1 MARKGDRTTR
11 GKEVRLL
18 LSLLL
23 LLLFI
28 SHNTLSQAQVRT
40 RPTSGGDMPVLTG
53 SGSPQSGSIQNPIG
67 GNRGFQSDST
77 QMQNDT
83 SATKGLVYNKE
94 VPDSVLRQ
102 KVFLF
107 HHRSTRIWIDEVW
120 NPTLDPTG
128 AQFNDP
134 LDALNGNYY
143 LGKGSLGHPHIG
155 LFPTLA
161 DGLQQRLQPD
171 LYAGYAYTMGNID
184 FYQTLTP
191 FSVLSYGGSL
201 AKDHSLMLTHTQNV
215 LPGWNV
221 AFNYRLFNPEG
232 VYSSSGA
239 LNNYLAATTNYF
251 SYDSRLQASAALI
264 WQAFNIDE
272 NGGLRDD
279 NIFINQ
285 LQSNRAGIPVVMS
298 NRGTLQRN
306 LAAMGSISYSL
317 ERQSDAYRHRDS
329 LLLVQVNDST
339 TRLDTIDII
348 DTIPLGNPHILNPGV
363 VGLELNYDR
372 QKRVFTDSTHW
383 REQTATLF
391 WTNDAYA
398 THRWRNPLKV
408 TLGLQPRYMRA
419 VIQGDTLRCYT
430 WRNPFARVE
439 VAMWKATLRLEAAQ
453 NENPWSQIGNDR
465 RMESSLSI
473 SFDSTNL
480 TYISL
485 GAVLQDKAPDMLLVY
500 DHQNLYANQPPD
512 NIVTQRYSLRFKH
525 REMIDFFACASHL
538 NHNIWYDTAL
548 TLHEGTRDLWL
559 LQASLLM
566 RLSAGPVHLDMQQLL
581 QYSTDAEQL
590 PVPLWATK
598 NSLYADFPLFH
609 GTLRAQT
616 GIDVRY
622 HTAYHAPCYD
632 PSTGLFL
639 QQDAITVGNYLWG
652 DIFINLQVK
661 RASIYLKAGHLNAL
675 WENPATYFLL
685 PHYPGQKFGL
695 QWGLTWCF
703 FD

>member
-1 MARKGDRTTR
+1 MRHS
-11 GKEVRLL
+11 

-23 LLLFI
+23 LLLFVFFV
-28 SHNTLSQAQVRT
+28 SLSQAQVRT
-40 RPTSGGDMPVLTG
+40 QPSSSGDMPVLVG
-53 SGSPQSGSIQNPIG
+53 SGSSQSGSFQNPM
-67 GNRGFQSDST
+67 GNNSAFPGDST

-83 SATKGLVYNKE
+83 SATKGLIYNNE

-107 HHRSTRIWIDEVW
+107 HHRTARIWIDEVR

-128 AQFNDP
+128 AQFSDP

-161 DGLQQRLQPD
+161 DGMRQRLQPD

-201 AKDHSLMLTHTQNV
+201 AKDHSLLLTHTQNI

-251 SYDSRLQASAALI
+251 SYDSRMQASAALI

-272 NGGLRDD
+272 NGGLQDD
-279 NIFINQ
+279 DIFIHQ
-285 LQSNRAGIPVVMS
+285 LQSNRAGIPVNLS
-298 NRGTLQRN
+298 GAGTLQRN
-306 LAAMGSISYSL
+306 LAAMGSVSYSL
-317 ERQSDAYRHRDS
+317 ERQSDTYRHRDS
-329 LLLVQVNDST
+329 LNLVQVNDSV
-339 TRLDTIDII
+339 TRIDSIDLV
-348 DTIPLGNPHILNPGV
+348 DTIPLRKPRMLNWGI

-372 QKRVFTDSTHW
+372 QKRVFTDSTLW

-398 THRWRNPLKV
+398 AHRWRNPLKV
-408 TLGLQPRYMRA
+408 TVGLQPRYLRA
-419 VIQGDTLRCYT
+419 IIYGDTLRCYN
-430 WRNPFARVE
+430 WRNPFARAE
-439 VAMWKATLRLEAAQ
+439 VNLWKATLQLEAAQ
-453 NENPWSQIGNDR
+453 NENPWSQSGNDR
-465 RMESSLSI
+465 RLESSLTVP
-473 SFDSTNL
+473 FDSAGL
-480 TYISL
+480 TYITL
-485 GAVLQDKAPDMLLVY
+485 GAVLQDKTPDLLMAVASG
-500 DHQNLYANQPPD
+500 QWSVASGQWPVVNNQ
-512 NIVTQRYSLRFKH
+512 TTERYTLRFKH
-525 REMIDFFACASHL
+525 REIVDFTANASHL
-538 NHNIWYDTAL
+538 SHNIWYDTTL
-548 TLHEGTRDLWL
+548 TLHEGTSDLWL

-581 QYSTDAEQL
+581 QYSTDAEQM

-609 GTLRAQT
+609 RTLQAQV
-616 GIDVRY
+616 GVDLRY
-622 HTAYHAPCYD
+622 HTAYHAPYYD
-632 PSTGLFL
+632 PATGLFL
-639 QQDAITVGNYLWG
+639 QQDAVTVGNYLWG
-652 DIFINLQVK
+652 DVFINMQVK
-661 RASIYLKAGHLNAL
+661 RASIYIKAGHLNAL